1 MIKRILALLLLSLVS
16 VFAQAHAA
24 RVDGIRLW
32 AAPDNTRIVF
42 DIDGPVDH
50 ALFALREPDRIV
62 VDLKNA
68 KLNTGIPSPEAD
80 SPLLRAVRHA
90 PRNGADLRVVFDL
103 SGPVRP
109 KSFLLKPN
117 EKYGHRLVIDLY
129 DAQGDAAQPT
139 VRKIGPSNSQGPR
152 EIVIAIDA
160 GHGGEDPG
168 AMGRRG
174 TREKDVVFQIAR
186 RLEHMVKQE
195 YGMRPVMIREGDYY
209 VGLKDRYAKAR
220 EAKADLFVSIHADGF
235 NDHRARGSSV
245 YVLSER
251 GATTAAAAFLAEQEN
266 AADRIGGV
274 SLEDKD
280 DLLKTVLL
288 DLSQAA
294 TIEDSLEVAGHIHNN
309 LAHVGRMH
317 SRRVQQAGFAV
328 LKSPDVPS
336 VLVETAFITNPT
348 EEKNLRS
355 PRHQEKVARAIM
367 EGVRAY
373 FADKPPPG
381 TLLAHSKHVIR
392 HGDTLSGIARR
403 YQVSLHSLR
412 QINDLDSDTLSVGA
426 VLRIPRDPVTM
437 TN

>member
-1 MIKRILALLLLSLVS
+1 MKKAITLLLFSLLP
-16 VFAQAHAA
+16 VFGQAQAA

-50 ALFALREPDRIV
+50 ALFPLREPDRIV
-62 VDLKNA
+62 VDLKHATLSTN
-68 KLNTGIPSPEAD
+68 IPTPGAD
-80 SPLLRAVRHA
+80 SPMLRAVRYA
-90 PRNGADLRVVFDL
+90 PRNGGDLRVVFDL
-103 SGPVRP
+103 TGPVRP

-129 DAQGDAAQPT
+129 DAQGAAAKQKVVKVEPHAA
-139 VRKIGPSNSQGPR
+139 QGPR

-168 AMGRRG
+168 AVGRRG

-186 RLEHMVKQE
+186 RLQRLVGKE

-209 VGLKDRYAKAR
+209 VSLRDRYAKAR

-235 NDHRARGSSV
+235 NDQRARGSSV

-294 TIEDSLEVAGHIHNN
+294 TIEDSLEVAGYIHNN
-309 LAHVGRMH
+309 LGRVGRLH

-355 PRHQEKVARAIM
+355 PQHQEKVAQAVM
-367 EGVRAY
+367 QGVRAY

-381 TLLAHSKHVIR
+381 SMLAHNKHVIR

-403 YQVSLHSLR
+403 YQVSLQSLR
-412 QINDLDSDTLSVGA
+412 KINGLDSDTLSVGA
-426 VLRIPRDPVTM
+426 VLRIPREPLTM